1 MDIGIIFSSQ
11 ISKDVFVEK
20 YLDDIVEDF
29 TSAKQQKSILERK

>member
-1 MDIGIIFSSQ
+1 MDIGIIFSNQ

-29 TSAKQQKSILERK
+29 T